1 MDPLLWHHPTFN
13 RFAENLQ
20 HGIEYLLKK
29 ITDEDC
35 IDILERSI
43 ARGNH
48 KSELSDEERPQ
59 VTKVMTQDVN
69 LGYGIPIKVE
79 CLKNVPGAEVYPV
92 GVKNQLSKK
101 RVTNDPYFNQ
111 REVQSVNQWVR
122 HEELPR
128 VIFGF
133 SILRFLHLV
142 HHLHWNHPNEQIMC
156 KNIDVEKAY

>member
-1 MDPLLWHHPTFN
+1 MHPGSTIRYGPEIRPLEHMDPLLWHHPTFN

-43 ARGNH
+43 ARRNH

-79 CLKNVPGAEVYPV
+79 CLKNAPGAEVYPA
-92 GVKNQLSKK
+92 GVKINYQRRESLMTHISTNERSNQS
-101 RVTNDPYFNQ
+101 TN
-111 REVQSVNQWVR
+111 
-122 HEELPR
+122 
-128 VIFGF
+128 G
-133 SILRFLHLV
+133 
-142 HHLHWNHPNEQIMC
+142 
-156 KNIDVEKAY
+156 